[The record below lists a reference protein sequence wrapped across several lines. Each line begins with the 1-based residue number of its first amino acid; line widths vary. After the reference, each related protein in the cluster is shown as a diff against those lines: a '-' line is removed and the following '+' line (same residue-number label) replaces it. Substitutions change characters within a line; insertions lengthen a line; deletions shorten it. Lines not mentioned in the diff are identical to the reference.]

1 MINRLIRESDFNK
14 IFSKGKRVYAKS
26 LVMLYIKGDELKI
39 GYSVSKKHGNAVIR
53 NRIKRI
59 MRAATR
65 EVFKDIKTP
74 LYIVF
79 MPKKSEEYSFDNY
92 LSDMK
97 YCIGRENIK

>member
-1 MINRLIRESDFNK
+1 MIYRLKRKSDFDK
-14 IFSKGKRVYAKS
+14 LFSKGKKGFSKS
-26 LVMLYIKGDELKI
+26 LTMLYFPSNEFKI

-53 NRIKRI
+53 NRIKRL